1 MGFARLSPKIIL
13 HFVENRT
20 EAAAIS
26 PEENK
31 WMVEVGRHQIIHS
44 KPVTSRLF
52 VKRSTQ
58 IKKIM
63 LTFKISSS
71 KLVLIFRQSFTLLRV
86 EGFLF
91 WEWARISGKWT
102 WRLKELFLVLSLSRL
117 HSIFWHFDQSDK
129 PLFHPQIFQ
138 KVYRFVSELRSQ
150 YQNMVLDHQ
159 KSRVF

>member
-58 IKKIM
+58 IKKMM

-91 WEWARISGKWT
+91 WE
-102 WRLKELFLVLSLSRL
+102 
-117 HSIFWHFDQSDK
+117 
-129 PLFHPQIFQ
+129 
-138 KVYRFVSELRSQ
+138 
-150 YQNMVLDHQ
+150 
-159 KSRVF
+159 